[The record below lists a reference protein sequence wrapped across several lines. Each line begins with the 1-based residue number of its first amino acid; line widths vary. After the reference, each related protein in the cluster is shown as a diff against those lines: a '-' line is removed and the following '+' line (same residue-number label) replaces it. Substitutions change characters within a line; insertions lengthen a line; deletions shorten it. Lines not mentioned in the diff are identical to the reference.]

1 LVAVYLGLPFLIRS
15 SGSCCQI
22 PGCVCGGCG
31 GLPLPLPEEGQSGS
45 SGQWGATQQET
56 VWPPFLGPVESSRL
70 SSTISAFC
78 PFCVRQKLLQADR
91 NASNRLRPL
100 SHTTPSSASK
110 GLDSALRILPAALV
124 SSGQGKLALG
134 QPKGQSTSWPQG
146 FLLRITVISTTG
158 HCQRERERA
167 RNRQEG
173 GKFRLPRF
181 LLTDTETSDQKAVD
195 QCPKAPV
202 CPVRRSRWPSTQAG
216 REDPESPFF
225 WQDLFPR
232 GDNGSI
238 LSSLGPL
245 KASGDFRIPGHQT
258 PSLGTKSA
266 FRLHFPSPGWLCAKP
281 ARDTCWRPG
290 RGGFGFRPLLVHLKG
305 QVPWCGIHTAVLGT
319 GRC

>member
-1 LVAVYLGLPFLIRS
+1 VWGVRGSAPSSPRGGTERLLRSVGSNPARDRMATFPRTRGIFQTLKYHQCVLPFLCEAETS
-15 SGSCCQI
+15 T
-22 PGCVCGGCG
+22 
-31 GLPLPLPEEGQSGS
+31 
-45 SGQWGATQQET
+45 SGQECQQQT
-56 VWPPFLGPVESSRL
+56 PAFISHHPLLGQQRPPP
-70 SSTISAFC
+70 
-78 PFCVRQKLLQADR
+78 
-91 NASNRLRPL
+91 
-100 SHTTPSSASK
+100 
-110 GLDSALRILPAALV
+110 LRILPAALV

-181 LLTDTETSDQKAVD
+181 LLTDTETSHQKAVD